1 MIYTVQNKESNLG
14 YKFRERKFKMNRKM
28 KLNEVQKVTSIKEM
42 LNLAV
47 KEAGDKIAFEYKDE
61 DQKEKTRQVT
71 YKEFVRDT
79 EELGTALANLGMQDK
94 HIAIIGE
101 NSYKWL
107 TVYLT
112 VLKSTGVFVPI
123 DRELTVEGVI
133 NVLKHSDSEV
143 LFYSERYE
151 KWIPEIKQEVP
162 NVKSFIGLNRKE
174 KNQDILSYDM
184 FKEEG
189 KKALEKGSKK
199 YTELQDDEN
208 NLKLLVY
215 TSGTTGAPK
224 GVMLTEHNLISVVY
238 YGLQVADINTKCLS
252 VLPYHHTY
260 EAVAGILVALHKR
273 ACICINDSL
282 KNVLKNLQFYRPD
295 YIYLVPA
302 FTEIFYKNIW
312 NNAQKTGKDK
322 MLKKIIPISNALRKI
337 GIDLRNVFFKSI
349 HQAFGG
355 NLKEI
360 VCGGAPIRP
369 EIGKFFNDIGIT
381 LLNGYGITECSP
393 LVSVNRLQFNDSSTV
408 GVVLPCC
415 EIKLENV
422 TPDGDGEICVK
433 GDIVMKGYYK
443 EQERTDKVLKDGWF
457 NTEDYGHINKKGQ
470 LVINGRKK
478 NLIVLDNGKNVYP
491 EEIENYILGIPY
503 VQEVIVKGKKNAIGQ
518 EVALIAEIF
527 LNEEKVEE
535 LKLENREQKLKED
548 IHDVCKELPIYK
560 RISDIEIRKEEF
572 EKTTTN
578 KIKR

>member
-1 MIYTVQNKESNLG
+1 
-14 YKFRERKFKMNRKM
+14 MNRKI
-28 KLNEVQKVTSIKEM
+28 KLNKAQKVTSIKEM

>member
-1 MIYTVQNKESNLG
+1 MVNK
-14 YKFRERKFKMNRKM
+14 KM
-28 KLNEVQKVTSIKEM
+28 KLNEVTKITSIKEM
-42 LNLAV
+42 LDLAV
-47 KEAGDKIAFEYKDE
+47 KEAGDKIAFQYKDE
-61 DQKEKTRQVT
+61 NDKIVEVT
-71 YKEFVRDT
+71 YKQFVTDT
-79 EELGTALANLGMQDK
+79 EELGTALANINMQDK
-94 HIAIIGE
+94 HIAMIGE

-112 VLKSTGVFVPI
+112 VLKSTGVFVPV
-123 DRELTVEGVI
+123 DKELTVKEII
-133 NVLKHSDSEV
+133 NVLRHSESEV

-151 KWIPEIKQEVP
+151 KWIEEIKQELP
-162 NVKSFIGLNRKE
+162 NIKFFIGLDRKE
-174 KNQDILSYDM
+174 DNENILSYTK
-184 FKEEG
+184 FKENG
-189 KKALEKGSKK
+189 KKLLEQGSKI
-199 YTELQDDEN
+199 YTDLKDDEN
-208 NLKLLVY
+208 NLKLLIY
-215 TSGTTGAPK
+215 TSGTTGTPK
-224 GVMLTEHNLISVVY
+224 GVMLTEHNLISVAY
-238 YGLQVADINTKCLS
+238 YGLQVAEIKTKCLS

-260 EAVAGILVALHKR
+260 EAVAGILVALHKH

-282 KNVLKNLQFYRPD
+282 KNVLKNLQLYKPD

-322 MLKKIIPISNALRKI
+322 ALKIMIPISNALRKI
-337 GIDLRNVFFKSI
+337 GIDLRGVFFKSI
-349 HQAFGG
+349 HEAFGG

-369 EIGKFFNDIGIT
+369 KIGKFFNDIGIT
-381 LLNGYGITECSP
+381 LFNGYGISECSP
-393 LVSVNRLQFNDSSTV
+393 LVSVNRLHFNDSSTV

-415 EIKLENV
+415 EIKFENV
-422 TPDGDGEICVK
+422 NSDGDGEICVK

-443 EQERTDKVLKDGWF
+443 DQEKTDRVLKDGWF

-503 VQEVIVKGKKNAIGQ
+503 VQEVVVRGKKNAIGQ
-518 EVALIAEIF
+518 EVALVAEVF
-527 LNEEKVEE
+527 LNKEKIEE
-535 LKLENREQKLKED
+535 LNIENVKET
-548 IHDVCKELPIYK
+548 IKADVSEACKELPIYK
-560 RISDIEIRKEEF
+560 HISDIEIREKEF